1 MKSITGGTCIRR
13 ICHLISVPFR
23 PPGSED
29 FVEEADFAEEAV
41 EASDA
46 EAASAEAE
54 AAADFFQGFEKSEK
68 RRSRV
73 HGAHPVESVKKL

>member
-13 ICHLISVPFR
+13 ICHLISLPFR

-29 FVEEADFAEEAV
+29 LSEEADFAEEAV

-46 EAASAEAE
+46 EADSAEA
-54 AAADFFQGFEKSEK
+54 ADLFQGFEKSENIK
-68 RRSRV
+68 SSV
-73 HGAHPVESVKKL
+73 HGAQPVESVKKL